1 MQDLEIE
8 VVMPIWAEIL
18 PPARQFGRSACAAA
32 YLALA
37 QRLGDLRLYHAVHPQ
52 VDWVTWIGDYPLG
65 AQP

>member
-18 PPARQFGRSACAAA
+18 PPARQFGRSACDAA

-52 VDWVTWIGDYPLG
+52 VD
-65 AQP
+65 